1 MDNAT
6 LLLQSIVQDFHFQR
20 PLWLFMLIPAAL
32 IVAGLSFEHK
42 RRGRWQQLI
51 APHLIPYLVDAP
63 DARRSIW
70 QTVLL
75 FIGWTLAC
83 LAIAGP
89 SWERIPTPVHKSQH
103 ALTIVLDLSPS
114 MLAEDVKPS
123 RLVRARYKLE
133 DLLKERK
140 EGLTALISYAGEA
153 YVITPFTDDSD
164 TIINMLPSMHPNNL
178 PLPGSNVE
186 MGIEQAL
193 ALFQQSQ
200 IAKGDILLISDG
212 IAAEAIDTVRNKLED
227 TPHQLS
233 ILAVGTADGAPIPN
247 GQGAFLRDAQRQVII
262 AKMNPQQ
269 LRRLALSTDG
279 RYSGLTTDNRD
290 LQYLLN
296 DTQLSTG
303 NETTVES
310 EREFDNWVDRGL
322 WLCWLL
328 IPVMLLAFRKG
339 QVAAVLL
346 VTGLTLQ
353 SPTIE
358 AQELNNAATNTT
370 SGTNTKTAKNNGSDN
385 SLSSSNTNERSD
397 NNWKDLW
404 RSPDQKALKAF
415 EQQHYQRAADTFE
428 TKEWKAAAE
437 YKAGNYE
444 QAAELYSNIDT
455 ADGHYNRGNALARS
469 GQLDSATEA
478 YQKALNLDPE
488 HTQAADNKAVV
499 EQLLEQQKQ
508 QSQSGEDG
516 KEGGDNQQSGQDQ
529 SQSKDQDQEQN
540 QDSQSSQSEDSQG
553 SDQGRDAN
561 SQSNSSETTQKQ
573 NDQQST
579 SNNSSGAETS
589 ENNTEKSESDET
601 SAQQQTE
608 EEQSKQEQSRA
619 AQAQQGEPEEGTEQD
634 AEQAQMAGEAT
645 NKSELIDEE
654 QQTLNL
660 WLRQIEDDPSGL
672 LRRKLHHQ
680 QQIIREQYRSGEWTP
695 PENGAMERY

>member
-1 MDNAT
+1 MMDNAT
-6 LLLQSIVQDFHFQR
+6 LLQSIVQDFHFQR
-20 PLWLFMLIPAAL
+20 PLWLLMLIPAAL
-32 IVAGLSFEHK
+32 IVAGLSLEYK

-70 QTVLL
+70 QTALL
-75 FIGWTLAC
+75 FIGWALAC

-140 EGLTALISYAGEA
+140 EGLTALIAYAGEA

-200 IAKGDILLISDG
+200 IIQGDILLISDG
-212 IAAEAIDTVRNKLED
+212 VTAEAIDTVRDKLED
-227 TPHQLS
+227 TLHQLS
-233 ILAVGTADGAPIPN
+233 ILAVGTADGAPIPS
-247 GQGAFLRDAQRQVII
+247 GQGAFLRDEQRQVII

-290 LQYLLN
+290 LQYLVN
-296 DTQLSTG
+296 DTKLTTG
-303 NETTVES
+303 NEATVES

-328 IPVMLLAFRKG
+328 VPAMLLAFRKG

-346 VTGLTLQ
+346 ATGLTLQ
-353 SPTIE
+353 SPTLE
-358 AQELNNAATNTT
+358 AQQPQNAVANTTTGASTEATNNNDN
-370 SGTNTKTAKNNGSDN
+370 GNGSD
-385 SLSSSNTNERSD
+385 
-397 NNWKDLW
+397 WKDLW

-415 EQQHYQRAADTFE
+415 EQQRYQRAADTFE
-428 TKEWKAAAE
+428 TTEWKAAAE

-444 QAAELYSNIDT
+444 QAAELYNNIDT

-469 GQLDSATEA
+469 GLLDKAAEA
-478 YQKALNLDPE
+478 YQQALNLDPE
-488 HTQAADNKAVV
+488 HTQAADNKATV

-508 QSQSGEDG
+508 QSQSDQGGEG
-516 KEGGDNQQSGQDQ
+516 KQQSGQDQ
-529 SQSKDQDQEQN
+529 SQNQGQDQN
-540 QDSQSSQSEDSQG
+540 QDSQSSQSGDSQD
-553 SDQGRDAN
+553 SEQGRDAN
-561 SQSNSSETTQKQ
+561 NQNQSNSSESQQQ
-573 NDQQST
+573 NGQQST
-579 SNNSSGAETS
+579 SDSAGTKSN
-589 ENNTEKSESDET
+589 ENNTEKNESDEA
-601 SAQQQTE
+601 SAQQQADE
-608 EEQSKQEQSRA
+608 DDPSKQEQSRA
-619 AQAQQGEPEEGTEQD
+619 TQAQQDGPGESTEQN
-634 AEQAQMAGEAT
+634 AEQAQMAGEAS
-645 NKSELIDEE
+645 NKGELTDEE